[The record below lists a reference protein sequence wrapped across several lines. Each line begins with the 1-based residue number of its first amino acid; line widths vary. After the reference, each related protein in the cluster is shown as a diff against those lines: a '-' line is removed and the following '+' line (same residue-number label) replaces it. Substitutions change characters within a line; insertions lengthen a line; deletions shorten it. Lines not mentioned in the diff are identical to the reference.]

1 MLILILQ
8 RQEDISSRLGN
19 LERHLSSSNHHL
31 PLNIPHQSYTPY
43 LPSIIPLILLI
54 HLIHHYLLILYPHPL
69 YLHVIKLTTL
79 QHQHLQKKTYKTYY
93 NNLAHLH
100 LHLQLHLHAP
110 YTLRARYVVLS
121 TDSILI
127 HKHRLYNVETIL
139 KRNRYLVT
147 KHNSPATQL
156 SMKPCNDI
164 RIRTV
169 LFLNV

>member
-79 QHQHLQKKTYKTYY
+79 QHQHLQKKTYKTYH
-93 NNLAHLH
+93 NNLTHLH
-100 LHLQLHLHAP
+100 LHLQLQSNLPYPDLQFTGTSLYRAGSTSTHAQVIISLGSHLG
-110 YTLRARYVVLS
+110 LRWRQNESVA
-121 TDSILI
+121 
-127 HKHRLYNVETIL
+127 
-139 KRNRYLVT
+139 
-147 KHNSPATQL
+147 
-156 SMKPCNDI
+156 
-164 RIRTV
+164 
-169 LFLNV
+169 

>member
-54 HLIHHYLLILYPHPL
+54 LLIHHYLLILYPHPL

-93 NNLAHLH
+93 NNLTHLH

-110 YTLRARYVVLS
+110 YTFPLRARSTFTEEDLQDLLQQFDTSTSTSTTTSTCPLHLPLRARYVVLS
-121 TDSILI
+121 T
-127 HKHRLYNVETIL
+127 
-139 KRNRYLVT
+139 
-147 KHNSPATQL
+147 
-156 SMKPCNDI
+156 
-164 RIRTV
+164 TV
-169 LFLNV
+169 Y